1 MKNDL
6 FTLRI
11 SSQRSYRSQ
20 WKGQEKGFETLPDD
34 QAHRRCQLNHLL
46 PHTPPL
52 TVRPNPPLP
61 LLLSGGCSKDNLAA
75 LAQNRDIAP
84 SPISGAWLH
93 NPSPAPTLPH
103 MAETEKLLCPS
114 LGDRPHFPKP
124 WNSLASG
131 QLFIDF
137 LMVCFAVFTE
147 DIYPKKKK
155 KINKGEEIPQ
165 NILKIH

>member
-1 MKNDL
+1 MKNDP

-11 SSQRSYRSQ
+11 SNQRSYRSQ
-20 WKGQEKGFETLPDD
+20 WKGQEKGFETLPDN
-34 QAHRRCQLNHLL
+34 QAHRRCQLNYLL
-46 PHTPPL
+46 SHTPPL

-75 LAQNRDIAP
+75 LAQNRDIALLPFQEHDCIILHQHPP
-84 SPISGAWLH
+84 SLTWQSQRSCCA
-93 NPSPAPTLPH
+93 
-103 MAETEKLLCPS
+103 PS
-114 LGDRPHFPKP
+114 LGDLPHFPKP

-137 LMVCFAVFTE
+137 LMVCFVVFTE
-147 DIYPKKKK
+147 DIYQKKK